1 MRKKIVVVM
10 VMCNETKN
18 NQKDEHIDYR
28 FIDYRL
34 DQLETNLRKGQEKL
48 EQEQNQNYKELI
60 QMLQIM
66 QENNNEQ
73 NKQLIEVNQRQITL
87 EEKMKCI
94 DKLREVATKN
104 TTEIKDIERRI
115 EIYKQILFVVGTGAA
130 IALITEIITII

>member
-1 MRKKIVVVM
+1 M
-10 VMCNETKN
+10 VMSDEQETTI
-18 NQKDEHIDYR
+18 DEDYR

-34 DQLETNLRKGQEKL
+34 NQLETNLRKGQEKL
-48 EQEQNQNYKELI
+48 EQEQNRNYKEL
-60 QMLQIM
+60 MHLLQVM
-66 QENNNEQ
+66 QEGNNEQ
-73 NKQLIEVNQRQITL
+73 NKQLIEVIQRQKTV
-87 EEKMKCI
+87 EEKMQCL

>member
-1 MRKKIVVVM
+1 MSDEQ
-10 VMCNETKN
+10 ETTI
-18 NQKDEHIDYR
+18 DEDYR

-34 DQLETNLRKGQEKL
+34 NQLETNLRKGQEKL
-48 EQEQNQNYKELI
+48 EQEQQNNYKEIMHL
-60 QMLQIM
+60 LQVM
-66 QENNNEQ
+66 QEGNNEQ
-73 NKQLIEVNQRQITL
+73 NKQLIEVVQRQKTV
-87 EEKMKCI
+87 EEKMRCI

>member
-1 MRKKIVVVM
+1 M
-10 VMCNETKN
+10 VMS
-18 NQKDEHIDYR
+18 DEQNKKTNDDDYR

-60 QMLQIM
+60 QMLQVM
-66 QENNNEQ
+66 QEANNEQ
-73 NKQLIEVNQRQITL
+73 NKQIIEVIQRQKTV
-87 EEKMKCI
+87 EEKMQCI

-115 EIYKQILFVVGTGAA
+115 EIYKQILFVIGTGVA
-130 IALITEIITII
+130 IALLTEILTLI

>member
-1 MRKKIVVVM
+1 M
-10 VMCNETKN
+10 VMSDEQETTI
-18 NQKDEHIDYR
+18 DEDYR

-34 DQLETNLRKGQEKL
+34 NQLETNLRKGQEKL
-48 EQEQNQNYKELI
+48 EQEQQNNYKEIMHL
-60 QMLQIM
+60 LQVM
-66 QENNNEQ
+66 QEGNNEQ
-73 NKQLIEVNQRQITL
+73 NKQLIEVVQRQKTV
-87 EEKMKCI
+87 EEKMRCI

>member
-1 MRKKIVVVM
+1 MSDEQ
-10 VMCNETKN
+10 ETTI
-18 NQKDEHIDYR
+18 DEDYR

-34 DQLETNLRKGQEKL
+34 NQLETNLRKGQEKL
-48 EQEQNQNYKELI
+48 EQEQQNNYKEIMHL
-60 QMLQIM
+60 LQVM
-66 QENNNEQ
+66 QEGNNEQ
-73 NKQLIEVNQRQITL
+73 NKQLIEVIQRQKTV
-87 EEKMKCI
+87 EEKMRCI

>member
-1 MRKKIVVVM
+1 MS
-10 VMCNETKN
+10 
-18 NQKDEHIDYR
+18 DEQEKTIDEDYK

-34 DQLETNLRKGQEKL
+34 NQLETNLRKGQEKL
-48 EQEQNQNYKELI
+48 EQEQQNNYKEIMHL
-60 QMLQIM
+60 LQVM
-66 QENNNEQ
+66 QEGNNEQ
-73 NKQLIEVNQRQITL
+73 NKQLIEVVQRQKTV
-87 EEKMKCI
+87 EEKMACI

>member
-1 MRKKIVVVM
+1 MSDEQ
-10 VMCNETKN
+10 ETTI
-18 NQKDEHIDYR
+18 DEDYR

-34 DQLETNLRKGQEKL
+34 NQLETNLRKGQEKL
-48 EQEQNQNYKELI
+48 EQEQQNNYKEIMHL
-60 QMLQIM
+60 LQVM
-66 QENNNEQ
+66 QEGNNEQ
-73 NKQLIEVNQRQITL
+73 NKQLIEVVQRQKTV
-87 EEKMKCI
+87 EEKMACI

>member
-1 MRKKIVVVM
+1 MSDEQ
-10 VMCNETKN
+10 ETTI
-18 NQKDEHIDYR
+18 DEDYK

-34 DQLETNLRKGQEKL
+34 NQLETNLRKGQEKL
-48 EQEQNQNYKELI
+48 EREQQNNYKEIMHL
-60 QMLQIM
+60 LQVM
-66 QENNNEQ
+66 QEANNEQ
-73 NKQLIEVNQRQITL
+73 NKQLIEVVQRQKTV
-87 EEKMKCI
+87 EEKMGCI

>member
-1 MRKKIVVVM
+1 M
-10 VMCNETKN
+10 VMS
-18 NQKDEHIDYR
+18 DEQNKKTSDDDYR

-34 DQLETNLRKGQEKL
+34 NQLEQNLRKGQEKL
-48 EQEQNQNYKELI
+48 EQETQNNYKELI
-60 QMLQIM
+60 QMLQVM
-66 QENNNEQ
+66 QEANNEQ
-73 NKQLIEVNQRQITL
+73 NKQLIEVIQRQKTV

>member
-1 MRKKIVVVM
+1 MS
-10 VMCNETKN
+10 
-18 NQKDEHIDYR
+18 DEQELIDEDYR

-34 DQLETNLRKGQEKL
+34 NQLETNLRKGQEKL
-48 EQEQNQNYKELI
+48 EQEQQNNYKEI
-60 QMLQIM
+60 MHILQVM
-66 QENNNEQ
+66 QEGNNEQ
-73 NKQLIEVNQRQITL
+73 NKQLIEVIQRQKTV
-87 EEKMKCI
+87 EEKMGCI

>member
-1 MRKKIVVVM
+1 MSDEQ
-10 VMCNETKN
+10 ETTI
-18 NQKDEHIDYR
+18 DEDYR

-34 DQLETNLRKGQEKL
+34 TQLENNLRKGQEKL
-48 EQEQNQNYKELI
+48 EQEQQNNYKEIMHL
-60 QMLQIM
+60 LQVM
-66 QENNNEQ
+66 QEANNEQ
-73 NKQLIEVNQRQITL
+73 NKQLIEVIQRQKTV
-87 EEKMKCI
+87 EEKMACI

>member
-1 MRKKIVVVM
+1 MSDEQETTI
-10 VMCNETKN
+10 NEDN
-18 NQKDEHIDYR
+18 R

-34 DQLETNLRKGQEKL
+34 TQLETNLRKGQEKL
-48 EQEQNQNYKELI
+48 EQEQQNNYKEIMHL
-60 QMLQIM
+60 LQVM
-66 QENNNEQ
+66 QEGNNEQ
-73 NKQLIEVNQRQITL
+73 NKQLIEVVQRQKTV
-87 EEKMKCI
+87 EEKMACI

>member
-1 MRKKIVVVM
+1 MSDEQ
-10 VMCNETKN
+10 ETTI
-18 NQKDEHIDYR
+18 DEDYR

-34 DQLETNLRKGQEKL
+34 NQLETNLRKGQEKL
-48 EQEQNQNYKELI
+48 EQEQQNNYKEIMHL
-60 QMLQIM
+60 LQVM
-66 QENNNEQ
+66 QEGNNEQ
-73 NKQLIEVNQRQITL
+73 NKQLIEVIQRQKTV
-87 EEKMKCI
+87 EEKMACI

>member
-1 MRKKIVVVM
+1 M
-10 VMCNETKN
+10 VMSDEQETTINEDN
-18 NQKDEHIDYR
+18 R

-34 DQLETNLRKGQEKL
+34 TQLEQNLRKGQEKL
-48 EQEQNQNYKELI
+48 EREQQNNYKEIMHL
-60 QMLQIM
+60 LQVM
-66 QENNNEQ
+66 QEGNNEQ
-73 NKQLIEVNQRQITL
+73 NKQLIEVVQRQKTV
-87 EEKMKCI
+87 EEKMACI

>member
-1 MRKKIVVVM
+1 MSDEQ
-10 VMCNETKN
+10 ETTI
-18 NQKDEHIDYR
+18 DEDYR

-34 DQLETNLRKGQEKL
+34 NQLETNLRKGQEKL
-48 EQEQNQNYKELI
+48 EQEQNRNYKELLHL
-60 QMLQIM
+60 LQVM
-66 QENNNEQ
+66 QEGNNEQ
-73 NKQLIEVNQRQITL
+73 NKQLIEVIQRQKTV
-87 EEKMKCI
+87 EEKMACI